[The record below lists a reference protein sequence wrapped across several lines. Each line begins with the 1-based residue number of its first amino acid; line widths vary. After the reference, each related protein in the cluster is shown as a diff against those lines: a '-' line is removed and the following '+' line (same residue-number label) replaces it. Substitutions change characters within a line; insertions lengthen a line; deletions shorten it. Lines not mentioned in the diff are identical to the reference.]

1 MGLNVRKIFS
11 IAGGIAATVST
22 GGLAAP
28 ILIPQILSGLADLLP
43 EGETAE
49 EIAGKAELDNWERA
63 RISDWVEHYKVL
75 TARPLGDLAQA
86 RPRIGNLAQVFEGY
100 LYAEFAFNY
109 ADEPEDDWLVGVHE
123 MIANGVRWQIAN
135 GIA

>member
-1 MGLNVRKIFS
+1 MGLNVRKLFS

-28 ILIPQILSGLADLLP
+28 ILIPQILSGVADLLP

-49 EIAGKAELDNWERA
+49 QIAEEAELDNWERA
-63 RISDWVEHYKVL
+63 RIADWVEHYKVL
-75 TARPLGDLAQA
+75 TKRPLG
-86 RPRIGNLAQVFEGY
+86 NLTQVFEGY

-109 ADEPEDDWLVGVHE
+109 ADVPEENWLEGIHE
-123 MIANGVRWQIAN
+123 MIANGVRWQVAN

>member
-1 MGLNVRKIFS
+1 MGLNIRKIFS

-22 GGLAAP
+22 TGLAAP
-28 ILIPQILSGLADLLP
+28 ILIPQILSGVADLLP

-49 EIAGKAELDNWERA
+49 EIAEEAELDNWERA

-75 TARPLGDLAQA
+75 TTRSL
-86 RPRIGNLAQVFEGY
+86 GNLPQVFEGY

-109 ADEPEDDWLVGVHE
+109 ADEPEDNWLEGVHE

>member
-1 MGLNVRKIFS
+1 MGLDIRKIFS

-22 GGLAAP
+22 GGLAFP
-28 ILIPQILSGLADLLP
+28 ILIPQILSGVASLLP

-49 EIAGKAELDNWERA
+49 AIAEKAELDNWERTK
-63 RISDWVEHYKVL
+63 ISEWVEHYKVL
-75 TARPLGDLAQA
+75 TTRSL
-86 RPRIGNLAQVFEGY
+86 GNLPQVFVGY

-109 ADEPEDDWLVGVHE
+109 ADEPEEDWLEGVHE
-123 MIANGVRWQIAN
+123 MIANGVRWQVAN